1 MAKLNKTNFV
11 IKLKRGLRS
20 NLLVVTNYF
29 LQGEVLYTTDTK
41 HLFIADASYIP
52 QPVATLDMAVTF
64 EGEIIINS
72 GEIVWTY

>member
-29 LQGEVLYTTDTK
+29 LQGELVYTTDTK
-41 HLFIADASYIP
+41 HLFVADASYIP

-64 EGEIIINS
+64 EGEIITNS
-72 GEIVWTY
+72 GEIVWVY

>member
-20 NLLVVTNYF
+20 SLLVVTNYF
-29 LQGEVLYTTDTK
+29 LQGELVYTTDTK

-52 QPVATLDMAVTF
+52 QPVQTLDMAIVFEGGIVTNN
-64 EGEIIINS
+64 GEII
-72 GEIVWTY
+72 YLF

>member
-29 LQGEVLYTTDTK
+29 LQGELVYTTDTK
-41 HLFIADASYIP
+41 HLFIADANYIP
-52 QPVATLDMAVTF
+52 QPVATLDMAVTH
-64 EGEIIINS
+64 EGEIITNS
-72 GEIVWTY
+72 GEIVWVY